1 MINNLMDTY
10 NEYEQ
15 FNIDTD
21 FIDKLNNKNCVYLP
35 NINPDYIYIFIPFIE
50 NQNIIAVKFTNIDTI
65 TIKLNSSIIT
75 NKINDIYY
83 KIYNISYFNFD
94 IISNIRCNIIGS
106 KIINFNKKLLHCEL
120 QDVTLPYLIYL
131 PLNIAIP
138 INKNND
144 TNIEISYD
152 AYTITTNNK
161 IRQFILY
168 KATCN
173 MINKANI
180 HIYYGILNN

>member
-35 NINPDYIYIFIPFIE
+35 NINPDYIDIFIPFIE

-83 KIYNISYFNFD
+83 KIYNDNL
-94 IISNIRCNIIGS
+94 
-106 KIINFNKKLLHCEL
+106 IINFNHMCSITIRLKF
-120 QDVTLPYLIYL
+120 YIILI
-131 PLNIAIP
+131 I
-138 INKNND
+138 
-144 TNIEISYD
+144 
-152 AYTITTNNK
+152 
-161 IRQFILY
+161 Q
-168 KATCN
+168 
-173 MINKANI
+173 
-180 HIYYGILNN
+180 

>member
-1 MINNLMDTY
+1 MEPVFKTKLIGQEYIQEIFNKILQENN
-10 NEYEQ
+10 
-15 FNIDTD
+15 I
-21 FIDKLNNKNCVYLP
+21 P
-35 NINPDYIYIFIPFIE
+35 HIFITSPYGSGKTTLLKEFIS
-50 NQNIIAVKFTNIDTI
+50 T
-65 TIKLNSSIIT
+65 
-75 NKINDIYY
+75 YY

-106 KIINFNKKLLHCEL
+106 KIINFIKKLLHCEL

-138 INKNND
+138 IKKNND